1 MTAYTQFRNRLA
13 GRLGEFAPIKRTA
26 NWVLSSG
33 ATIFAFHRVL
43 PRGSECFEPE
53 LCTSEDAFAD
63 FLDWIMESYRVV
75 SFDEVASRKGKLSNR
90 KRPDCAIT
98 FDDGWYDNF
107 AYAFPQLQRRGLKA
121 TIFLPTRFIGTNRR
135 FWQEHLW
142 LCMRELKDGEGRRE
156 VVEKIACRTPWFP
169 PPGEGHTSYDY
180 VRRLLLTRPS
190 TEAEEFTQRIADYAG
205 LAGTL
210 AGRAFLDWDEVQ
222 KMRAADISFGSHTL
236 NHTLLANAS
245 PKVAEREIHDSRAE
259 LESRINERVT
269 GFAYPWG
276 AVGPSSIDQL
286 RESGYKFAVTTEPGL
301 VKLSSHPHLLPRLS
315 VSDSVLAST
324 ARNLDRGKTRLYFTK
339 QVLAAASSKRFVQ
352 RVKRN
357 GNKRIKILFVLD
369 LITEWEGGTERQL
382 QLLIRSLDPKY
393 FEPKLCF
400 LFGAP
405 ELPEES
411 LPCPLHVVSPTS
423 GPISAPRRLLNL
435 IRLLRQERPDIV
447 QCFFVEGLVI
457 GILAARLAGVP
468 RVVGS
473 VRNAGH
479 WRKLSHRLVIKAIT
493 PMADYWQ
500 TNSRALW
507 NFQNSVEAVPGTR
520 IEILP
525 NGTDVSRFVP
535 ATAEE
540 RQQLRCELGLNGKGP
555 ICVSVANLCKV
566 KDLETLIQSAALLR
580 GEFPNIQ
587 FLLVGDGPQH
597 EDLEKLANRLCLSEI
612 VKFVGRRSDV
622 RPFLAAAD
630 IGVLTS
636 RSEGSSNSVLEYMS
650 MGLPSIVSDIPANR
664 ELLNEVLFQPGNP
677 TDLAEKLY
685 GLWRDLSLRTCLSKQ
700 YRDTAAE
707 YSVEKFAVR
716 AQSYY
721 TRVASQN
728 RENNII
734 HLENGQRFTK

>member
-1 MTAYTQFRNRLA
+1 M
-13 GRLGEFAPIKRTA
+13 A
-26 NWVLSSG
+26 NWVFSSG

-53 LCTSEDAFAD
+53 MCTSEDAFAD
-63 FLDWIMESYRVV
+63 FLDWITESYRVV
-75 SFDEVASRKGKLSNR
+75 PFEEVASRKGEPSNR
-90 KRPDCAIT
+90 ERPDCAIT

-107 AYAFPQLQRRGLKA
+107 AYAFPQLRRRGLTA

-142 LCMRELKDGEGRRE
+142 LCIRKLKDGDGRRE
-156 VVEKIACRTPWFP
+156 VVEKIASRTPWFP
-169 PPGEGHTSYDY
+169 PGGEGRISYDY

-190 TEAEEFTQRIADYAG
+190 IEAEEFTQRIADYAG
-205 LAGTL
+205 LTGAF
-210 AGRAFLDWDEVQ
+210 AGRAFLNWEEVQ
-222 KMRAADISFGSHTL
+222 QMNAAGISFGSHTL

-245 PKVAEREIHDSRAE
+245 PKMAEREIQDSREE

-269 GFAYPWG
+269 AFAYPWG
-276 AVGPSSIDQL
+276 AVGPCCIAQL
-286 RESGYKFAVTTEPGL
+286 QESGYKFAATVEPGL
-301 VKLSSHPHLLPRLS
+301 VRTSSHPHLLPRLS

-324 ARNLDRGKTRLYFTK
+324 TRNFDPGKTRLYFTK
-339 QVLAAASSKRFVQ
+339 QVLAAGSSRRFV
-352 RVKRN
+352 RKVNRN
-357 GNKRIKILFVLD
+357 GNKRVKILFVLD

-382 QLLIRSLDPKY
+382 RLLIQSLDPKY

-400 LFGAP
+400 LFRGP

-411 LPCPLHVVSPTS
+411 LPCPLHVVSPIS
-423 GPISAPRRLLNL
+423 GPISAPRRLLKL
-435 IRLLRQERPDIV
+435 IHLLRRERPDIV
-447 QCFFVEGLVI
+447 QCFFVEGLVT

-468 RVVGS
+468 QVVGS
-473 VRNAGH
+473 VRNTGY
-479 WRKLSHRLVIKAIT
+479 WRKLGHRLVLKAIT
-493 PMADYWQ
+493 PMAHYWQ

-507 NFQNSVEAVPGTR
+507 NFQNTVEAVPGTR

-540 RQQLRCELGLNGKGP
+540 RRQVRCELGLNQNGP
-555 ICVSVANLCKV
+555 ICVSVANLYEV
-566 KDLETLIQSAALLR
+566 KDLATLIQSAALLR
-580 GEFPNIQ
+580 GKFPNIQ
-587 FLLVGDGPQH
+587 FLLVGDGPQRQ
-597 EDLEKLANRLCLSEI
+597 DLENFANQLRLSEI
-612 VKFVGRRSDV
+612 VKLVGRQSDV

-685 GLWRDLSLRTCLSKQ
+685 RLWRDLSLRTCLSKE
-700 YRDTAAE
+700 YRETAAE
-707 YSVEKFAVR
+707 YSIEKFSAR

-721 TRVASQN
+721 TRMASHN
-728 RENNII
+728 
-734 HLENGQRFTK
+734 